1 MEKESKGQ
9 DRAVEELKE
18 KVATATRILFEMGL
32 ADFYGHASARIPGTN
47 LILIKPSIT
56 SLATVRP
63 EDILLVDMNNY
74 QQGDMTDPL
83 MREKGLPPGEVIL
96 HIAMFRKRPD
106 VLGVVH
112 THQTL
117 ATAMGVAGR
126 PIVPLHNQTSPFSP
140 ETPIFDKPDMV
151 SNEAIAGEVAEA
163 LGDRAGILLRGHG
176 VVVVGRSIE
185 EATVNAIYLERAA
198 KTQILATLMGTPVP
212 LDDAY
217 CKRFN
222 GQIDSVRVKDAFVFF
237 ESLLGSP
244 LKGIG

>member
-1 MEKESKGQ
+1 M
-9 DRAVEELKE
+9 EELKAR
-18 KVATATRILFEMGL
+18 VATATRILFEMGL

-56 SLATVRP
+56 SLATVRA
-63 EDILLVDMNNY
+63 EDILTVDMNDY
-74 QQGDMTDPL
+74 RQGDMTDPL

-106 VLGVVH
+106 VWGVVH
-112 THQTL
+112 THQIL
-117 ATAMGVAGR
+117 ATAMGIAGR

-140 ETPIFDKPDMV
+140 ATPIFDKPDMV
-151 SNEAIAGEVAEA
+151 SNEAIAAEVADA
-163 LGDRAGILLRGHG
+163 LGNRAGILLRGHG

-198 KTQILATLMGTPVP
+198 KTQMLATLMGTPAP

-217 CKRFN
+217 CKKFS
-222 GQIDSVRVKDAFVFF
+222 GQIDSVRVKDAFSFF

-244 LKGIG
+244 IKGLG